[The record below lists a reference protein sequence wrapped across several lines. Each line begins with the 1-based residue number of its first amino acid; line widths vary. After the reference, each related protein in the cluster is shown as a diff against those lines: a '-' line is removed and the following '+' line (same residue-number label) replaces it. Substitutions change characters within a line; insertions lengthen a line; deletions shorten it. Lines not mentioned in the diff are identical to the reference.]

1 MTFDWTKMDFI
12 GFAYSALVA
21 SGGIFGYI
29 KAQSIPSLAA
39 GLSFGAVLGVGAYLN
54 SFSEPPRP
62 TLQFVTASALG
73 GLMGYRFYN
82 SGKIMP
88 AGVVFL
94 FSLGV
99 IVRDLLVYRQHLPL
113 LGK

>member
-1 MTFDWTKMDFI
+1 MDFI

-21 SGGIFGYI
+21 SGGIFGYV

-39 GLSFGAVLGVGAYLN
+39 GLTFGAVLGVGAYLN

-73 GLMGYRFYN
+73 GLMGYR
-82 SGKIMP
+82 
-88 AGVVFL
+88 
-94 FSLGV
+94 
-99 IVRDLLVYRQHLPL
+99 
-113 LGK
+113 